1 MEKSMYEQLGVDSS
15 KKSVCDTFEKVV
27 DNEYPNAFVN
37 VISDPLN
44 PKRVLTQHQ
53 DGDGSKFIQR
63 LLHYYETG
71 DENIF
76 LGMVDDALSM
86 NTGDIAAAGFVFGP
100 IIVSDVLNLGVT
112 ADLKK
117 IIMDKVAQR
126 FSELK
131 ALYRLYDLDL
141 RFLGGE
147 TADLP
152 DQVSSGTFDVA
163 VTAWTKKRFLISGDT
178 KPGEVIIGL
187 MSDGQAAWEE
197 EINSGLMSNGLTMAR
212 TVLMSRMFNEKY
224 PQLRG
229 RNSYRGQ
236 FFPGSKA
243 HALPEM
249 TVGQALTSPTRQW
262 AIVIHEILS
271 ELKKRKALPLISGIT
286 MNTGG
291 GATKISRIGKGVCYS
306 KAMPVPPSIFQLIKE
321 ESGESWFNMYKSFN
335 CGVGIDIVGAN
346 SPILF
351 DAIKAATD
359 RCEIEWCHLGEVE
372 AGSNSEKNEIKLQ
385 TPFGNFNY

>member
-1 MEKSMYEQLGVDSS
+1 MYEKLGIDSS
-15 KKSVCDTFEKVV
+15 KQTVCDTFESAV

-37 VISDPLN
+37 VISDPTN
-44 PKRVLTQHQ
+44 QGRVLTQHQ

-71 DENIF
+71 DEDIF

-100 IIVSDVLNLGVT
+100 IIVSDVLNLGLP

-117 IIMDKVAQR
+117 IIMTKVAQR
-126 FSELK
+126 FLELK
-131 ALYRLYDLDL
+131 ALYRFYGMDL

-152 DQVSSGTFDVA
+152 DQVLSGTFDVT
-163 VTAWTKKRFLISGDT
+163 VTAWTEKRYLISGNT

-187 MSDGQAAWEE
+187 MSDGQAAWEKE
-197 EINSGLMSNGLTMAR
+197 LNSGLMSNGLTLAR
-212 TVLMSRMFNEKY
+212 TVLMSSIFNGKY
-224 PQLRG
+224 PHLKG
-229 RNSYRGQ
+229 KNPYRGKFVPKSRVHQ
-236 FFPGSKA
+236 
-243 HALPEM
+243 LPKM

-271 ELKKRKALPLISGIT
+271 ELLKRKSLHLISGIT

-321 ESGESWFNMYKSFN
+321 ESGEYWSNMYKSFN
-335 CGVGIDIVGAN
+335 CGVGIDIVGTK

-351 DAIKAATD
+351 SAINEAVT
-359 RCEIEWCHLGEVE
+359 RCGIEWCHLGEVE
-372 AGSNSEKNEIKLQ
+372 AGSNSQKNEIKLS
-385 TPFGNFNY
+385 TPYGNFNY